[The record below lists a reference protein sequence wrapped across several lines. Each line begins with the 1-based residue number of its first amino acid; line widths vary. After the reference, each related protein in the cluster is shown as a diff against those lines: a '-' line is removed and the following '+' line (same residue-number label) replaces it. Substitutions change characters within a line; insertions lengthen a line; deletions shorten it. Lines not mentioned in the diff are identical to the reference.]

1 MKLKSVLF
9 AFALLI
15 VVGSVFRL
23 LGFAPQI
30 AMAVFGGA
38 MIADKK
44 LAFALPLLSMFLS
57 DVLYEV
63 LYQQGYFAY
72 GGFYEGQLANYIL
85 IAALT
90 LVGFM
95 VKGWNWGRIGLATL
109 IAPTVFF
116 LASNF
121 AVWAGGGG
129 YQHAKTYNG
138 LMLCYADALPFYRS
152 SLISTAVFSIIL
164 FGGYYLIER
173 YVLQSR
179 KPEAVSL
186 KS

>member
-72 GGFYEGQLANYIL
+72 GGFYEGQVANYIL

-109 IAPTVFF
+109 AAPTVFF

-121 AVWAGGGG
+121 TVWAGGGG
-129 YQHAKTYNG
+129 YQHAKTFNG

-164 FGGYYLIER
+164 FGGYYLLER
-173 YVLQSR
+173 FVLQSR
-179 KPEAVSL
+179 KPEAISL

>member
-1 MKLKSVLF
+1 MKSVLF
-9 AFALLI
+9 SLCLLI

-44 LAFALPLLSMFLS
+44 LAFALPLFSMFLS

-72 GGFYEGQLANYIL
+72 GGFYEGQLLNYVL
-85 IAALT
+85 IASLT
-90 LVGFM
+90 IVGFM

-116 LASNF
+116 LTSNF

-129 YQHAKTYNG
+129 YQHAKTFNG

-152 SLISTAVFSIIL
+152 SLISTAVFSALL

-173 YVLQSR
+173 YLIEGR
-179 KPEAVSL
+179 KQEAVSL